1 MSVRILHPPLPAL
14 TREIENAYYVLKCRN
29 TPLGKCV
36 YIELSQ
42 GSEKPYYVLKCR
54 KNDPHCV
61 FLCRFFTSLFLWGI
75 KRSEIRSYAQPIPN
89 SLSSLY
95 IRIPPPSH
103 SHLNQ
108 HTIKNPNKSR
118 KLCVRLHR
126 ISTDSPT
133 TFSKK
138 SSFSCPTK
146 RERLPLKRE
155 SRSESQLPFV
165 LGPSPCYASS
175 FFLSFLCRVSYY
187 AGRTVSAGTP
197 VTLVDLLLSWSL
209 PSRGQAFFFSL
220 LITSILPVLSCAYA
234 LISISY
240 GLFHGPKDCL
250 FDFFFKRACMRL

>member
-138 SSFSCPTK
+138 VKFFLSDKK
-146 RERLPLKRE
+146 RTITAETGE
-155 SRSESQLPFV
+155 QEWITTVIRSWAFAL
-165 LGPSPCYASS
+165 LCS

-197 VTLVDLLLSWSL
+197 VTHVDLLLSWSL
-209 PSRGQAFFFSL
+209 PSRGQASFF
-220 LITSILPVLSCAYA
+220 
-234 LISISY
+234 
-240 GLFHGPKDCL
+240 
-250 FDFFFKRACMRL
+250 